1 MEKLTIGSCLRV
13 FLAIAA
19 LSGASASATEY
30 YDLRIYEFRSAESAG
45 LFDAAMESIG
55 VAGLKD
61 AGATTVGVFKR
72 KAEVG
77 KETTHERYLLLAGED
92 LAALAGLASLD
103 VEAALDDEAA
113 KKYLSTPK
121 NDPAYTRVESTLLAA
136 FSKFPKLVDPDG
148 DGAGERYFEL
158 RTYESHDELK
168 AQLKVEMFNEGGEIG
183 IFKDTGLRGVFFGA
197 GLIGTDLP
205 KLTYMLVHEND
216 AAKKKAW
223 DAFKGAPAWDKLK
236 KEARYADTVSKIDAR
251 MLVAMPYSPLK

>member
-1 MEKLTIGSCLRV
+1 MGNIRIGSSLRV
-13 FLAIAA
+13 FVALAA
-19 LSGASASATEY
+19 LAGASASAAEY
-30 YDLRIYEFRSAESAG
+30 YDLRIYEFRTAESAG

-55 VAGLKD
+55 VGGLKD

-72 KAEVG
+72 KVEEG
-77 KETTHERYLLLAGED
+77 KEATHERYLLLAGED
-92 LAALAGLASLD
+92 LEALVALASLD
-103 VEAALDDEAA
+103 VEAETDDGAV
-113 KKYLSTPK
+113 KKYFSKPK
-121 NDPAYTRVESTLLAA
+121 NDPAYTRIESTLLAA
-136 FSKFPKLVDPDG
+136 FSEFPKLVDPDG

-216 AAKKKAW
+216 AEKKKAW

-251 MLVAMPYSPLK
+251 MLVAMPYSALK